1 MICQLVNIE
10 VVLWWFNTN
19 AKIQRSVRNQNPV
32 RVYNKNKLM
41 LHKRQLITICSEML
55 FQIL

>member
-19 AKIQRSVRNQNPV
+19 AKIQRSVRNQNPG
-32 RVYNKNKLM
+32 RLQQK
-41 LHKRQLITICSEML
+41 
-55 FQIL
+55 QIDVI